1 MTAFTWFVV
10 GAVVGVFIGM
20 VVMAL
25 LAANGRH
32 PEIVEE

>member
-1 MTAFTWFVV
+1 MTAPLWFIF
-10 GAVVGVFIGM
+10 GAVVGAFIGM

-32 PEIVEE
+32 PEVLEE

>member
-1 MTAFTWFVV
+1 MTAFVCFGA

-32 PEIVEE
+32 PEILEE